1 MQTVQTFDVGDKVRV
16 VHWGK
21 RYDLA
26 SSTALDMELPNWVV
40 SSPRDERPELV
51 WTIVAKRPTG
61 TGHMYGVTCINSTN
75 SHIFMPEALVLVC
88 YGRKFS
94 IGDTVR
100 VTNIGSRYTDYTE
113 MAEAMGLNLEVYRK
127 SCTLLTFSASDRFTV
142 VSIRRH
148 TIDKNVILCGIF
160 CKETGSV
167 FIINELGLDKVGEP
181 VELIQK
187 SKLCEVQWRSKLVL
201 NLPKVTHTFRL
212 KFPNGE
218 EVETP
223 KPPETEWFPALLYEH
238 NWPARHIE
246 DGPDAYS
253 LDASIVHEAGQCWWH
268 DFKKRAE
275 VEKAQIL
282 QMTTWNRTEQPK
294 KEPESYPQV
303 YEWL

>member
-1 MQTVQTFDVGDKVRV
+1 MQTFDVGDKVLIQ
-16 VHWGK
+16 HWGK

-40 SSPRDERPELV
+40 SAPRDERPELV
-51 WTIVAKRPTG
+51 WTIVAKRPVG
-61 TGHMYGVTCINSTN
+61 TSYMYGATCSRSTH
-75 SHIFMPEALVLVC
+75 SHIFMPEALKLIC
-88 YGRKFS
+88 AKNKFS

-100 VTNIGSRYTDYTE
+100 VTNIGSRYTNYTE
-113 MAEAMGLNLEVYRK
+113 MAEAMGLHLESYRK
-127 SCTLLTFSASDRFTV
+127 SCTLHTFSASDRFTV

-148 TIDKNVILCGIF
+148 TIDKNITLCGIF

-187 SKLCEVQWRSKLVL
+187 LKPCEVQQYYKFTPKL
-201 NLPKVTHTFRL
+201 PAVTHTFRL

-223 KPPETEWFPALLYEH
+223 KPPETEWLPTLSYEH

-253 LDASIVHEAGQCWWH
+253 LDAAIVHEAGQCWWH

-294 KEPESYPQV
+294 KEPESYPRV